1 MSNKQPEY
9 LSLSVMIRYFIQLAY
24 NGEHF
29 HGWQSQP
36 NATTVQA
43 TLENALTLILKQPVE
58 IIGAGRTDTGV
69 HAKLMYAHFDIDFRL
84 EATSLIEK
92 MNSFLPK
99 SIVIF
104 DFIEVHPDAHARFDA
119 TSRTYQY
126 FIHQHKDAFL
136 GNLSWFY
143 HKKLNLDL
151 MNEAAAILLKHTDFE
166 CFSKTNTDVFTYNCD
181 ISEAFWIEKEGQLIF
196 TISANRFL
204 RNMVRAVVGT
214 LVEIG
219 LERKPVAHIEFVI
232 ASKKRSHAGFSVPA
246 HGLFLTDIKYPY
258 L

>member
-1 MSNKQPEY
+1 
-9 LSLSVMIRYFIQLAY
+9 MIRYFIKLAY

-43 TLENALTLILKQPVE
+43 TLEHALTLLLKQPIE

-69 HAKLMYAHFDIDFRL
+69 HAKLMYAHFDYEHSF
-84 EATSLIEK
+84 EPQALIEK

-99 SIVIF
+99 NIVVF
-104 DFIEVHPDAHARFDA
+104 DFIALHPDAHARFDA

-126 FIHQHKDAFL
+126 FLHQRKDAFL

-143 HKKLNLDL
+143 HKKLNIDL
-151 MNEAAAILLKHTDFE
+151 MNEAAAVLLKHTDFE

-181 ISEAFWIEKEGQLIF
+181 ITEAFWIEKNNQLIF

-204 RNMVRAVVGT
+204 RNMVRSIVGT

-219 LERKPVAHIEFVI
+219 LERKPVSHIEEVI
-232 ASKKRSHAGFSVPA
+232 ASKKRSKAGFSVPA